1 MPSVMFVKSE
11 TEFTFRDVV
20 SLLECRENM
29 RFGCKTGNCGLCRV
43 KVLSGMENITGKTLK
58 EKRLFKLLGIEIK
71 RCGWRASAKSG
82 CLLARHNFL
91 LTDNLAIEWCCLW
104 RANENRKSH

>member
-58 EKRLFKLLGIEIK
+58 EKRLFKLLGIEDQTVRLACQRKI
-71 RCGWRASAKSG
+71 RMSPRAAQF
-82 CLLARHNFL
+82 LTHRQPRH
-91 LTDNLAIEWCCLW
+91 
-104 RANENRKSH
+104 

>member
-58 EKRLFKLLGIEIK
+58 EKRLFKLLGIEDQTVRLACQCKI
-71 RCGWRASAKSG
+71 RMFPRAAQF
-82 CLLARHNFL
+82 LTHRQPRH
-91 LTDNLAIEWCCLW
+91 
-104 RANENRKSH
+104 

>member
-58 EKRLFKLLGIEIK
+58 EKRLFKLLGIEDQTVRLACQGKI
-71 RCGWRASAKSG
+71 RMSPRAAQF
-82 CLLARHNFL
+82 LTHRQPRH
-91 LTDNLAIEWCCLW
+91 
-104 RANENRKSH
+104 